1 MYVLVC
7 LAMCFCSLWK
17 VATIYHAVHE
27 EVVLARDTP
36 DRALMSNDLYL
47 GWLQYARRPRSE
59 EKSGEEAK
67 PTQDHSL
74 DVESDEDIE
83 RVRRIRKRVEELTSI
98 PSTPLC
104 YFTALIAREEEIT
117 NMPFGEFTAPGEFQ
131 RSRLG
136 NPSIHPCIDVE

>member
-1 MYVLVC
+1 
-7 LAMCFCSLWK
+7 
-17 VATIYHAVHE
+17 
-27 EVVLARDTP
+27 
-36 DRALMSNDLYL
+36 MSNDLYL

-136 NPSIHPCIDVE
+136 NPSIHV